1 MSFLNDGLRVSVN
14 EINGLGKGAYYYSI
28 VGLHPTP
35 YSCELLELPRDFLGM
50 EKANAALE

>member
-50 EKANAALE
+50 EKADAALE